1 MPDTTADARARQDR
15 TTAAGLTGTA
25 AVCVV
30 LAAGSGH
37 RWPVLVAAG
46 ALFGAVM
53 VYRRVMRGAYAYWVA
68 WAVSPVL
75 SLLLLWAQPSD
86 LRDAAALLA
95 LPWAGLSAVVAL
107 VLFVLWRSRRGGHLD
122 WVVWHPDLGLLRREQ
137 TKRAAL
143 DWARW
148 HYREPSLIDRLDRA
162 PELARQRP
170 LYPYADRPLK
180 QADRPQESL

>member
-1 MPDTTADARARQDR
+1 MPEPAAARDRQDR
-15 TTAAGLTGTA
+15 ATAAGLTGAA

-37 RWPVLVAAG
+37 RWPVLVAVG

-53 VYRRVMRGAYAYWVA
+53 VYRRVMHGAYAYWVA

-75 SLLLLWAQPSD
+75 SLLILWAQPPD
-86 LRDAAALLA
+86 LRGATALLA

-107 VLFVLWRSRRGGHLD
+107 VLFVLWRSRRDGHLD
-122 WVVWHPDLGLLRREQ
+122 WVVWHPELGLLRRVQ
-137 TKRAAL
+137 TKRAAV

-148 HYREPSLIDRLDRA
+148 HYREPCVITRLDLA
-162 PELARQRP
+162 PELARQTP

-180 QADRPQESL
+180 QVDRPDPTVR